1 MEHVNIINIR
11 APLLT
16 EGYHSS
22 VWTLTSSSLWYT
34 LTDVGV
40 DDPSDYIMLQI
51 PFRSHLPPPCVSS
64 VVVSS
69 HSSLSICTNSHAD
82 FYVCVC
88 VCSEQIWASSPDRTE
103 QKIAATTAGYAH
115 MHSVTDR
122 SKDHICFNMYCTFT
136 GRMSELLD
144 LQHLECFQKCHMLIS
159 SPFFFCSETLRGDC
173 SWCWQHLNANAKC
186 RKCQIM
192 LWLIERAWLWTVWL
206 WLHE

>member
-1 MEHVNIINIR
+1 MV
-11 APLLT
+11 
-16 EGYHSS
+16 
-22 VWTLTSSSLWYT
+22 YT
-34 LTDVGV
+34 DWRWCGR
-40 DDPSDYIMLQI
+40 
-51 PFRSHLPPPCVSS
+51 PFRLYNVADTLQKSPPTSLCLLCCCFLTQQSEHL
-64 VVVSS
+64 
-69 HSSLSICTNSHAD
+69 HKLSCRLFFIL
-82 FYVCVC
+82 C

-103 QKIAATTAGYAH
+103 QKIAATTAVYAH
-115 MHSVTDR
+115 MYSVTGR
-122 SKDHICFNMYCTFT
+122 SKDYICFNMYCTFT